1 MIKRI
6 GIFLI
11 LLISITSLHAKNML
25 EKYMVGE
32 QYKDDIDTMETKIEM
47 IVKAI
52 QNGADYPWSPA
63 TIAHIVTMRYYVVVE
78 DRDGIKIVLRNS
90 GAETITIKYKDAG
103 VESLKRLVTNVYAS
117 SDYEELLK
125 YINAYTKKIAENKYE
140 VK

>member
-11 LLISITSLHAKNML
+11 LLISITSLHAENML

-63 TIAHIVTMRYYVVVE
+63 TIAQRYYVVVE
-78 DRDGIKIVLRNS
+78 DRDGIRIVPRNS